1 MYGIVNCGEYLAG
14 FNPITGFASWSRDRA
29 ACKAFTLADA
39 ERFADGIGCVF
50 KLYSL
55 GGDEP

>member
-55 GGDEP
+55 GGG